1 MIFKFLKTGYDK
13 ITNALAKTG
22 EAFSSK
28 LRSLFSKGIDESTL
42 EELEKLLYE
51 ADIGVQT
58 AVDLTNH
65 IRSLAKSKG
74 SLTSDEILHAL
85 QEQTLEILAKEPP
98 SINLAESGSPTVILI
113 VGVNGSGKT
122 TSVAKLAKRFQ
133 EENKKTL
140 VVAADTFRAAA
151 MEQLS
156 EWAQRI
162 GVDIVKG
169 APKSDPA
176 AVSFDGL
183 QAAKARGADVVLID
197 TAGRLHTK
205 TDLMHEL
212 EKIRRI
218 CVKMVPESPHET
230 LLVLDATIGQNAID
244 QAHTF
249 HKFTPL
255 TGIILT
261 KLDGSS
267 KGGIII
273 NIQRQLGLP
282 VKFIGTGEGVDDL
295 QPFSADIF
303 VKSLFGEK

>member
-1 MIFKFLKTGYDK
+1 MIFKFLKTSYDK
-13 ITNALAKTG
+13 ISHALAKTG
-22 EAFSSK
+22 EAFGNK
-28 LRSLFSKGIDESTL
+28 LRSLFSKGIDENTL

-51 ADIGVQT
+51 ADVGVQT

-65 IRSLAKSKG
+65 IRTLIREKG
-74 SLTSDEILHAL
+74 TLSGDQIVAAL
-85 QEQTLEILAKEPP
+85 REQTLQMFAKEPP
-98 SINLAESGSPTVILI
+98 TLALPENGTPAVILI

-133 EENKKTL
+133 EEGKKPL

-151 MEQLS
+151 VEQLN
-156 EWAQRI
+156 EWAGKLQ
-162 GVDIVKG
+162 VDIVKG

-183 QAAKARGADVVLID
+183 QAAKARGADIVLID

-218 CVKMVPESPHET
+218 CVKIIPEAPHET
-230 LLVLDATIGQNAID
+230 LLVLDATTGQNAID

-261 KLDGSS
+261 KLDGTS

-282 VKFIGTGEGVDDL
+282 VKFIGVGEGADDL
-295 QPFSADIF
+295 QPFSPETF
-303 VKSLFGEK
+303 VTSLFGEK

>member
-1 MIFKFLKTGYDK
+1 MIFKFLKSSYDK
-13 ITNALAKTG
+13 ITTALSKTG
-22 EAFSSK
+22 EALSGK
-28 LRSLFSKGIDESTL
+28 LRTLFSRGIDETTL

-51 ADIGVQT
+51 ADVGVQT

-65 IRSLAKSKG
+65 IRALVKSKG
-74 SLTSDEILHAL
+74 SLTTDEIMDAL
-85 QEQTLEILAKEPP
+85 REQVTLMLAKEPP
-98 SINLAESGSPTVILI
+98 TINLSENENPTVILI

-133 EENKKTL
+133 DENKKTL

-151 MEQLS
+151 MEQLQA
-156 EWAQRI
+156 WADKLQI
-162 GVDIVKG
+162 DIVRG

-183 QAAKARGADVVLID
+183 QAAKARKADVVIID

-212 EKIRRI
+212 EKIRRTSLKVI
-218 CVKMVPESPHET
+218 PGSPHET
-230 LLVLDATIGQNAID
+230 LLVLDATIGQNGID

-249 HKFTPL
+249 HKYTPL

-267 KGGIII
+267 KGGIIL

-282 VKFIGTGEGVDDL
+282 VKFIGVGEGADDL
-295 QPFSADIF
+295 QPFSSEAF
-303 VKSLFGEK
+303 VKSLFGGK

>member
-1 MIFKFLKTGYDK
+1 MIFKFLKSSYEK
-13 ITNALAKTG
+13 ISHALTKTG
-22 EAFSSK
+22 AAFSNK
-28 LRSLFSKGIDESTL
+28 VRSLFSKGIDESTL

-51 ADIGVQT
+51 ADVGVQT

-65 IRSLAKSKG
+65 IRHLVRTKG
-74 SLTSDEILHAL
+74 TLTSDEILAAL
-85 QEQTLEILAKEPP
+85 KEQTLLMLAKESPG
-98 SINLAESGSPTVILI
+98 ITLAENGSPTVVLV

-122 TSVAKLAKRFQ
+122 TSTAKLAKRFHD
-133 EENKKTL
+133 ENKKTL

-151 MEQLS
+151 VEQLN
-156 EWAQRI
+156 EWAMRI

-176 AVSFDGL
+176 AVTFDGL
-183 QAAKARGADVVLID
+183 QAAKARGVEVVLID
-197 TAGRLHTK
+197 TAGRLQTK

-218 CVKMVPESPHET
+218 CVKIVPEAPHET
-230 LLVLDATIGQNAID
+230 LLVLDATTGQNAID

-261 KLDGSS
+261 KLDGTS
-267 KGGIII
+267 KGGIVI

-282 VKFIGTGEGVDDL
+282 VKFIGVGEGADDL
-295 QPFSADIF
+295 QPFSPEAF
-303 VKSLFGEK
+303 VNSLFGEK

>member
-1 MIFKFLKTGYDK
+1 MIFKFLKTSYEK
-13 ITNALAKTG
+13 ISQALAKTG
-22 EAFSSK
+22 EAFGNK

-42 EELEKLLYE
+42 EGLEKLLYE
-51 ADIGVQT
+51 ADVGVQT

-65 IRSLAKSKG
+65 IRGLVRTKG
-74 SLTSDEILHAL
+74 NLTGDEILTAL
-85 QEQTLEILAKEPP
+85 REQTLLMLAKEPP
-98 SINLAESGSPTVILI
+98 TINMSENGTPTVVLV

-133 EENKKTL
+133 EENKKPL

-151 MEQLS
+151 VDQLN
-156 EWAQRI
+156 EWANRI
-162 GVDIVKG
+162 GIDIVKG

-197 TAGRLHTK
+197 TAGRLQTK

-218 CVKMVPESPHET
+218 CVKIIPEAPHET
-230 LLVLDATIGQNAID
+230 LLVLDATTGQNAID

-261 KLDGSS
+261 KLDGTS

-282 VKFIGTGEGVDDL
+282 VKFIGTGEGIDDL
-295 QPFSADIF
+295 QPFSPEAF
-303 VKSLFGEK
+303 VNSLFGDK

>member
-1 MIFKFLKTGYDK
+1 MIFKFLKSSYDK
-13 ITNALAKTG
+13 ISTALSKTG
-22 EAFSSK
+22 EALGGK
-28 LRSLFSKGIDESTL
+28 LRSLFSKGINETTL

-74 SLTSDEILHAL
+74 TLTTDEIMDAL
-85 QEQTLEILAKEPP
+85 REQVTLMLAKEPP
-98 SINLAESGSPTVILI
+98 TINVAENGDPTVILI

-133 EENKKTL
+133 DENKKTL

-151 MEQLS
+151 VEQLQS
-156 EWAQRI
+156 WADKLGI
-162 GVDIVKG
+162 DIVRG

-183 QAAKARGADVVLID
+183 QAAKARKADVVLVD

-218 CVKMVPESPHET
+218 CVKVVPGSPHET
-230 LLVLDATIGQNAID
+230 LLVLDATIGQNGID

-249 HKFTPL
+249 HKYTPL

-267 KGGIII
+267 KGGIIL
-273 NIQRQLGLP
+273 NIQRQIGLP
-282 VKFIGTGEGVDDL
+282 VKFIGVGEGADDL
-295 QPFSADIF
+295 QPFSAEAF
-303 VKSLFGEK
+303 VKSLFGGK